1 MYSDERFANQGLNVW
16 KGVAAGAIGGIVAS
30 WVMEEFQSAWMKVAN
45 NLQSQNGSNQDEKSN
60 EEEPATVK
68 AAETVARKLFGHH
81 LENSE
86 KGRAGNAVHYA
97 TGGTCGA
104 VYGLAAELAPGVT
117 AAVGVPFG
125 TAVWLA
131 IDEGAV
137 PLFGLSKGPTEYPVS
152 THVYALASH
161 FVYGITTE
169 VVRRCLRSNVLR

>member
-1 MYSDERFANQGLNVW
+1 VQNVR
-16 KGVAAGAIGGIVAS
+16 S
-30 WVMEEFQSAWMKVAN
+30 QS
-45 NLQSQNGSNQDEKSN
+45 GSNENEKSN

-131 IDEGAV
+131 IHCLDC
-137 PLFGLSKGPTEYPVS
+137 PRDRLNIQFRHMSMRSLRTLFT
-152 THVYALASH
+152 A
-161 FVYGITTE
+161 
-169 VVRRCLRSNVLR
+169 